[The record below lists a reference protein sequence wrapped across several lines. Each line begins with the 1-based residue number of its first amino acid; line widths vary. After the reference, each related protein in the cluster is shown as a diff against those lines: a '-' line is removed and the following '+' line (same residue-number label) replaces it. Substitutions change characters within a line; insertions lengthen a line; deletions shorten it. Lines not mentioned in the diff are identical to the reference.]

1 MESLSGGGGEGA
13 GSGGVSDKKRKN
25 EPDGSARKERMNKRA
40 KAGELA
46 DIVDAGE
53 NLSHWNQNYQIDIC
67 CGSFL
72 FCVE

>member
-25 EPDGSARKERMNKRA
+25 EPGGSARKERMNKRA

-53 NLSHWNQNYQIDIC
+53 NLSH
-67 CGSFL
+67 
-72 FCVE
+72 